1 MKMNRLSLLSPL
13 FLSAILSPSLLAQ
26 TFNPTYLAE
35 LATPD
40 ALTESS
46 SSSVPAIPS
55 GTLTTAQA
63 AVAST
68 PVVVSD
74 SIRPFSSVGVDAK
87 IGLGGIGFDVATPI
101 ARKFNLR
108 GGGNF
113 FGYTTT
119 ISENNIDYSGD
130 IKLRT
135 GQLSL

>member
-46 SSSVPAIPS
+46 SSSVPALPSAPLKTTQAALPATPS
-55 GTLTTAQA
+55 GPLTTAQA

-113 FGYTTT
+113 FGYTT
-119 ISENNIDYSGD
+119 
-130 IKLRT
+130 
-135 GQLSL
+135 